1 MKKSKRFAA
10 LFAAVLMAI
19 TMFTGSISAYA
30 KSPEPKTIKCGS
42 YKATCSLVTTNKYSG
57 AAITDSASKDKN
69 KNKIKFDTLCAT
81 MFGTK
86 VDKNGDNPKY
96 ISSSG
101 TPKKN
106 ATTASEGIP
115 ILKASSG
122 YYYAK
127 MASAHIAKKNGIQNA
142 TTLNTSY

>member
-30 KSPEPKTIKCGS
+30 KSPKSKTLVCGS
-42 YKATCSLVTTNKYSG
+42 YKATCSLVTANKYSG

-101 TPKKN
+101 TPKKMQQLLQK
-106 ATTASEGIP
+106 EFLY
-115 ILKASSG
+115 LKHRPDITMQ
-122 YYYAK
+122 K
-127 MASAHIAKKNGIQNA
+127 WQVL
-142 TTLNTSY
+142 T

>member
-1 MKKSKRFAA
+1 MKLSKRLTA

-19 TMFTGSISAYA
+19 TMFTGSSSAYA
-30 KSPEPKTIKCGS
+30 KSPNSKTLVCGS
-42 YKATCSLVTTNKYSG
+42 YKATCSLATTNKYSG

-69 KNKIKFDTLCAT
+69 KNKIKFDALCAT

-101 TPKKN
+101 TPKKMQQLLQK
-106 ATTASEGIP
+106 EFLY
-115 ILKASSG
+115 LKHRPDITMQ
-122 YYYAK
+122 K
-127 MASAHIAKKNGIQNA
+127 WQVL
-142 TTLNTSY
+142 T

>member
-1 MKKSKRFAA
+1 M
-10 LFAAVLMAI
+10 
-19 TMFTGSISAYA
+19 
-30 KSPEPKTIKCGS
+30 
-42 YKATCSLVTTNKYSG
+42 VTANKYSG

>member
-19 TMFTGSISAYA
+19 TMFTGSISAYV
-30 KSPEPKTIKCGS
+30 KSPNSKTLVCGS
-42 YKATCSLVTTNKYSG
+42 YKATCSLVTANKYSG

-106 ATTASEGIP
+106 ATTASDGKIIILLIGGDKSTQQRDIDKAKE
-115 ILKASSG
+115 ILKRL
-122 YYYAK
+122 
-127 MASAHIAKKNGIQNA
+127 KK
-142 TTLNTSY
+142 